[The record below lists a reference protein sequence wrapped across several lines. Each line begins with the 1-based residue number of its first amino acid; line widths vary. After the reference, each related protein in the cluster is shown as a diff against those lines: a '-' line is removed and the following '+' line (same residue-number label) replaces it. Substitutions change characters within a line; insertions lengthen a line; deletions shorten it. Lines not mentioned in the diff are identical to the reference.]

1 MRREEK
7 DERLFQ
13 APTKVIRLLDKLVH
27 DFFQEGFCGDGG
39 IHNVNWEITQL
50 PKLPKLMGGL
60 GTGNF
65 QHGDFVSLTLT
76 MWIWRFLT
84 EENA

>member
-1 MRREEK
+1 M
-7 DERLFQ
+7 
-13 APTKVIRLLDKLVH
+13 
-27 DFFQEGFCGDGG
+27 
-39 IHNVNWEITQL
+39 NWEITQL